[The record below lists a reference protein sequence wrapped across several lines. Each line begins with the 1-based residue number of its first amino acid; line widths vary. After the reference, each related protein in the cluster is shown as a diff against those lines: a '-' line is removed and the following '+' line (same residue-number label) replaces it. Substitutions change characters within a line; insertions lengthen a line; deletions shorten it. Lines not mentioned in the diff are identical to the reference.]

1 MKLYTIIKTWYSAGI
16 YGNTWEYFTC
26 IYTEEYNW
34 QLVMNR
40 FSFVWTY
47 WPEERIREAM
57 TKKGFIYYYTWGNY
71 GRINKKDVYKNTLN
85 ESEAIQFIDKNII

>member
-1 MKLYTIIKTWYSAGI
+1 
-16 YGNTWEYFTC
+16 
-26 IYTEEYNW
+26 
-34 QLVMNR
+34 
-40 FSFVWTY
+40 
-47 WPEERIREAM
+47 M